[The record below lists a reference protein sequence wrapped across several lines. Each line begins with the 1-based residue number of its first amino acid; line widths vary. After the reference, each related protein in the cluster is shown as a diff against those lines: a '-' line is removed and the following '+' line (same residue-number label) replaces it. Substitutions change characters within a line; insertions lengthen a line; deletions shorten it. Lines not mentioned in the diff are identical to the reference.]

1 MIVGAF
7 RQKRLGISFL
17 DILSGRKEAVILKAN
32 HVLINQDCQKS

>member
-17 DILSGRKEAVILKAN
+17 DILSGKERSGYLKAN
-32 HVLINQDCQKS
+32 HVLINQD